1 MSRRD
6 FRFSSTLHHDSGRRH
21 GQAHWYRASRR
32 DSILRFTI
40 PATIALAAAG
50 VAIGAGIAY
59 FSDSSSTGLSQAK
72 PTLRPRSSVAES
84 SPATVATQ
92 RHAGVPTP
100 KSTTA
105 TPTVA
110 AEAHRLN
117 DDGYALIQRQ
127 SYAEAIP
134 PLQKA
139 VTDLSGTGPAD
150 PYEAYA
156 NYNLGYALLKSRR
169 CAEALGPLETANR
182 LEVNP
187 AVDRALREARAC
199 TPQGS

>member
-1 MSRRD
+1 
-6 FRFSSTLHHDSGRRH
+6 
-21 GQAHWYRASRR
+21 
-32 DSILRFTI
+32 
-40 PATIALAAAG
+40 
-50 VAIGAGIAY
+50 
-59 FSDSSSTGLSQAK
+59 
-72 PTLRPRSSVAES
+72 
-84 SPATVATQ
+84 
-92 RHAGVPTP
+92 VPTP

-105 TPTVA
+105 TPTVP

-117 DDGYALIQRQ
+117 DEGYALIQRE

-139 VTDLSGTGPAD
+139 VTDLSGAGPAD